1 MRIKPENTITIA
13 VDYQTKLVP
22 AMSNASELIHNSS
35 ILLKGLKVLD
45 VPVIV
50 TQQYTKGL
58 GETVP
63 EIMEAVQDCPVF
75 DKLTFSCYQ
84 DDAIRDA
91 VRASGRRT
99 VLICGIESH
108 VCALQTVIDL
118 LEDGYQVI
126 FVEDCVDSRKPSDK
140 KNRRHAGASGRRRDH
155 QL

>member
-99 VLICGIESH
+99 VLI
-108 VCALQTVIDL
+108 
-118 LEDGYQVI
+118 
-126 FVEDCVDSRKPSDK
+126 
-140 KNRRHAGASGRRRDH
+140 
-155 QL
+155 